1 MTSSKQVNTHDQ
13 NVAPLRNVALLN
25 AATARLV
32 ERPAHLPGIG
42 SFSGPSGWGKT
53 VAGVYAAN
61 KHKSYY
67 VECRYSWTKKAL
79 LQAILKEM
87 GIRPE
92 KTMFEMVEQIAQ
104 QLAASRRPLI
114 IDEFDYVVDRGAVE
128 LIRDIHDASRASI
141 MLIGEEQLPAKL
153 KKWERFHNRVAVWQ
167 QAQPADI
174 EDVRHLARLYAPGL
188 DLADDLMQRILLL
201 ARGAIRRMVVN
212 IENVRQEAV
221 LQGWK
226 QVDMQLWGQR
236 ELYTGD
242 APIRRAQA

>member
-1 MTSSKQVNTHDQ
+1 MTSSKQVNTHDK

-25 AATARLV
+25 TALWRLR
-32 ERPAHLPGIG
+32 ERPAHLPGLG

-53 VAGVYAAN
+53 VAAIYAQN
-61 KHKSYY
+61 KHQAYY

-79 LQAILKEM
+79 LEAILGEM
-87 GIRPE
+87 GIRPD
-92 KTMFEMVEQIAQ
+92 KTMYQMVEQIAR
-104 QLAASRRPLI
+104 QLAASSRPLL
-114 IDEFDYVVDRGAVE
+114 IDEFDYVVDRSAVE
-128 LIRDIHDASRASI
+128 MIRDIHDASHGTI
-141 MLIGEEQLPAKL
+141 LLIGEEQLPAKL
-153 KKWERFHNRVAVWQ
+153 KKWERFHNRVTVWQ

-174 EDVRHLARLYAPGL
+174 EDVRHLASLYAPGL
-188 DLADDLMQRILLL
+188 DLADDLMQRILQL

-226 QVDMQLWGQR
+226 QVDLQLWGHR